1 MTTEF
6 WKSLETRN
14 LLRVQ
19 FQALNGMFT
28 IAHYWYNARVH
39 WLGRYRLLILAS
51 ICVLWT
57 GLILLGHF
65 FSATPFLSVPWS
77 GEQSFEDLLRREGR
91 KTAAPK
97 DFVFLGIDQSTLQLP
112 PMTAEEIANNRAF
125 QLMTEQPFPWSR
137 EVWSLLLDRLFAAG
151 ARLVM
156 FDMIF
161 SPPNSGDPAFHA
173 ALDRYHDKVVLGAN
187 FDMQNAAQAVTPN
200 DALIP
205 PPQLLDDR
213 VGFVNFWADLIDG
226 KIRAATYRVTDR
238 ELAGLPPHPSE
249 EIYESLSAR
258 ALTKVGRANDVP
270 RDFRGHMIR
279 FTALDAFEP
288 RPLYEVFDSKF
299 WHANY
304 ADGAFFRGKIVMI
317 GSSAQVAH
325 DVFDTPMSPA
335 TSGPALHLQAMAAAL
350 GHEFLQPTPAKTGL
364 ALVGAA
370 GLIAWSLIAF
380 VRRPLLC
387 LGALVVMSGAYLGAA
402 RFFYDKSGLLLL
414 TVPVLSA
421 LLLSGL
427 FSLGFEYALE
437 RLEKLRTRRTL
448 ERYVSKNL
456 VKEVLENPASY
467 YSSLRGVRV
476 PVTMLFSDLIGF
488 TTLSEKA
495 DPEALVVQLNEY
507 LTRMTSVV
515 FSNGGTLDK
524 FIGDAI
530 MAVWGNVGSLGVAQD
545 AKNCA
550 RAALGMR
557 RELQQLNQK
566 WQDEGRMGLGMGIGI
581 NQGEVIVGNIGS
593 QERMDP
599 TVIGDSVN
607 LASRLE
613 GLTRIY
619 GVDILVGATAAQLV
633 RDEFYL
639 RSIARVQVKGKTK
652 PVDVFTLIGARN
664 EDVDPQL
671 LKWLES
677 YEDGLEKFRTR
688 DFTQAKILFSRF
700 LEFYPDDLLAK
711 MYLDRVLEYEQQPPD
726 KAWDAVEVFTKK

>member
-1 MTTEF
+1 
-6 WKSLETRN
+6 
-14 LLRVQ
+14 
-19 FQALNGMFT
+19 
-28 IAHYWYNARVH
+28 
-39 WLGRYRLLILAS
+39 LILGL
-51 ICVLWT
+51 ICIFWT

-65 FSATPFLSVPWS
+65 FSGAPFVSAPWR
-77 GEQSFEDLLRREGR
+77 GEQNFEDLLRTEGR
-91 KTAAPK
+91 KTSTRD

-112 PMTAEEIANNRAF
+112 PMTAEEIASNRAF
-125 QLMTEQPFPWSR
+125 QLLTERPYPWSR
-137 EVWSLLLDRLFAAG
+137 EVWALLLDRLFAAG

-156 FDMIF
+156 FDVMF
-161 SPPNSGDPAFHA
+161 NPPNDGDPAFHD
-173 ALDRYHDKVVLGAN
+173 ALDRYHAKVVLGAN

-200 DALIP
+200 DRLIP
-205 PPQLLDDR
+205 PPELLDDR
-213 VGFVNFWADLIDG
+213 VGFVNFWPDPIDG

-238 ELAGLPPHPSE
+238 QLADLPPHPSE

-258 ALTKVGRANDVP
+258 GLTKIGHAGDIP

-288 RPLYEVFDSKF
+288 RPLYEVFDPKF

-304 ADGAFFRGKIVMI
+304 ADGAFFKDKIVMI

-325 DVFDTPMSPA
+325 DVFDTPISPA
-335 TSGPALHLQAMAAAL
+335 TLGPSLHLQAMAAAL

-370 GLIAWSLIAF
+370 GLIAWSLVAF
-380 VRRPLLC
+380 LRRPLLC
-387 LGALVVMSGAYLGAA
+387 LGTLVAIAVVYLGAA
-402 RFFYDKSGLLLL
+402 RFLYDKTGLLLL

-421 LLLSGL
+421 ILLSGL

-456 VKEVLENPASY
+456 VKEVLENPDSY
-467 YSSLRGVRV
+467 YSTLRGVRV
-476 PVTMLFSDLIGF
+476 PVTILFSDLIGF
-488 TTLSEKA
+488 TTLSERA
-495 DPEALVVQLNEY
+495 DPEALVAQLNQY
-507 LTRMTSVV
+507 LTRMTAVV

-530 MAVWGNVGSLGVAQD
+530 MAVWGNVRSFGVAGD

-557 RELQQLNQK
+557 HELKQLNGK
-566 WQDEGRMGLGMGIGI
+566 WREEGRMGLGMGIGI

-619 GVDILVGATAAQLV
+619 GVDILIGATAAELV
-633 RDEFYL
+633 RDEFHL
-639 RSIARVQVKGKTK
+639 RSVARVQVKGKTK
-652 PVDVFTLIGARN
+652 PVDVFTFIGARN

-671 LKWLES
+671 LKWLDA
-677 YEDGLEKFRTR
+677 YEEGVEKFRAR
-688 DFTQAKILFSRF
+688 DFTEAKIFFSRF
-700 LEFYPDDLLAK
+700 LEFYPDDFLAK
-711 MYLDRVLEYEQQPPD
+711 MYLDRALEYERQPPD
-726 KAWDAVEVFTKK
+726 EAWDAVEVFKKK